1 MAAVAPAEAPT
12 REDAALAADALVSA
26 GASMVLLFGSVARG
40 DAGLHS
46 DLDLVAVFDDLDY
59 ATRFDVR
66 AELVAAAV
74 GATLCDVDIL
84 VTDRPEWRRR
94 SGRVSSS
101 LEAAIA
107 PDAAV
112 LADVGA
118 GTVRWGKEIGLAAT
132 NEEEALDRLEDA
144 QLHFVSVRRHLRPDD
159 STAWLGAPLNVA
171 DEAMVERVR
180 LRDLCAFAALAIE
193 STVKAFRAA
202 AGGQGRLTHSIWPLL
217 GQTGEH
223 RDALVEALAP
233 VRANSIP
240 DPRDAAGET
249 RPHYNDVGLM
259 RTAGTYVSE
268 VPGATFERLADLAPR
283 MCRAA
288 TAAALLAA
296 QRLAPGAPDRV
307 APLTALAS
315 QVSGYL
321 TTHSVVSGEPL
332 QRRAEDGR
340 PAG

>member
-1 MAAVAPAEAPT
+1 MAVAPVEAPT
-12 REDAALAADALVSA
+12 RDDAALAAEALA
-26 GASMVLLFGSVARG
+26 AEGASMVLLFGSVARG
-40 DAGLHS
+40 DAGVYS

-74 GATLCDVDIL
+74 GATFCDVDII
-84 VTDRPEWRRR
+84 VTDRPEWRWRT
-94 SGRVSSS
+94 SRVSSS
-101 LEAAIA
+101 LEAAVA
-107 PDAAV
+107 PGAV
-112 LADVGA
+112 TLVDVGA

-144 QLHFVSVRRHLRPDD
+144 RLHFVSIRRHLRPDD
-159 STAWLGAPLNVA
+159 STVWLGVPLSA
-171 DEAMVERVR
+171 EETATAERVR

-202 AGGQGRLTHSIWPLL
+202 AGGEGRLTHHIWPLI

-223 RDALVEALAP
+223 REALVEALVP

-240 DPRDAAGET
+240 DPRGAPGES
-249 RPHYNDVGLM
+249 RPDYSDVGLM
-259 RTAGTYVSE
+259 RTAGTYASE
-268 VPGATFERLADLAPR
+268 VPGATLERLADLAPR
-283 MCRAA
+283 MCQAA
-288 TAAALLAA
+288 TSAALVAA
-296 QRLAPGAPDRV
+296 RRLAPAAPERV
-307 APLTALAS
+307 APLATIAS

-321 TTHSVVSGEPL
+321 AAFSVVSGEPL
-332 QRRAEDGR
+332 PGFGEDDG